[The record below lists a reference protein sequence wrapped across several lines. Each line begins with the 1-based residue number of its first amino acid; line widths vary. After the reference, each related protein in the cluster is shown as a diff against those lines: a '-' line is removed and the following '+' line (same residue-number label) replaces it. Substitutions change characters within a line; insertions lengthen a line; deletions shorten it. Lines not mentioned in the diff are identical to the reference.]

1 MGPGPPEGRDRG
13 DRSPSDTVPI
23 LIKFFIS
30 HLKNVGGIFVKK
42 SKKRKKKRKITLK
55 YFVILKNNNGVEP
68 RRHV

>member
-1 MGPGPPEGRDRG
+1 
-13 DRSPSDTVPI
+13 VPI